1 MFGVIFWGAELY
13 PIPSMGLV
21 YIPTFT
27 IQINQ
32 MKVNIPYVVV
42 ALVFSVKFHQIPISA
57 EAEKEETKIDFE
69 I

>member
-57 EAEKEETKIDFE
+57 EAEKEGTKIDFE

>member
-1 MFGVIFWGAELY
+1 MFGVIFLGAELY